1 MIIVS
6 RSHAGKV
13 HNTSRAVLGG
23 DVIIVSAA
31 GAGYKSLEVAVGN
44 VSAYIHM
51 TAIKKWD
58 VCAGA
63 AIIKYGIQ

>member
-1 MIIVS
+1 MS

-13 HNTSRAVLGG
+13 HNVSKAALGD
-23 DVIIVSAA
+23 DVKIISAA
-31 GAGYKSLEVAVGN
+31 GAGYKSLEVAAG
-44 VSAYIHM
+44 SATAYIHM

-63 AIIKYGIQ
+63 AIIKYVVI